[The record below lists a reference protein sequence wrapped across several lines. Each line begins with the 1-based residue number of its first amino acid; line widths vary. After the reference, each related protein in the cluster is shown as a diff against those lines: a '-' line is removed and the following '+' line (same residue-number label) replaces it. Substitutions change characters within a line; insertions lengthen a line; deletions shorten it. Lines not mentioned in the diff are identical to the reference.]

1 MLKYSL
7 KIIHF
12 KPKEKLF
19 DKVHLKLSKI
29 LKRDSKLKLTHNSN
43 TAYFCA

>member
-1 MLKYSL
+1 MLKHSL

-12 KPKEKLF
+12 KSKEKLF
-19 DKVHLKLSKI
+19 DKVHLKLSRI
-29 LKRDSKLKLTHNSN
+29 LKRDSKLKFIHTSN